1 MSFIPHFKSL
11 NNDAH
16 QPASYLQIV
25 SIIRNS
31 IEQGQLLAGEKLPS
45 SRVMANRF
53 SVGRQTLI
61 NALNELIAQGWIS
74 SRQRVGYFV
83 AEHLPVSHSHQLPS
97 LPQSKTMKWHF
108 NDRCDTLFSE
118 PDQEYQYNFVAGT
131 PDINRFP
138 FAEFK
143 RHFAQVMNYPLRS
156 DFSYGNAAGQPQL
169 LSSMADYLRRSR
181 NITARPLLIS
191 NGSQDAIYMIS
202 RLLLGV
208 GDKVAVD
215 QLGYQSAWS
224 AFKESG
230 AALVKI
236 ASDDEGLDPDEL
248 AKALATNRIRL
259 IYLTPQYQYP
269 TTVTLSTER
278 RNRIYQLAVKYGVPI
293 LEDDYD
299 HEYHYQGQPLPPMA
313 SEDPAQLVIYI
324 GTLSKILYPGVRIGF
339 ISAPLP
345 VHQALLKLRQTMSH
359 KNESMFQRT
368 LALWMID
375 GGFERHLRRSSQLY
389 KKRLANTDDTLR
401 QIQRS
406 NINDKLKLEYHLPAG
421 GLGLWLRVNVDC
433 KLLTNKARSQGILIQ
448 DQSFFSDTPIM
459 NSSYLRLGFAR
470 QSTSCQREGI
480 EKLMLIAGEL

>member
-11 NNDAH
+11 NNEAH

-25 SIIRNS
+25 SIIRSS
-31 IEQGQLLAGEKLPS
+31 IEQGQLLSGEKLPS
-45 SRVMANRF
+45 SRVMAKRF
-53 SVGRQTLI
+53 SVGRQTLL
-61 NALNELIAQGWIS
+61 NALNELIAQGWIL

-83 AEHLPVSHSHQLPS
+83 AEQHPVSQRHQLPS
-97 LPQSKTMKWHF
+97 PAQSTTMKWHF
-108 NDRCDTLFSE
+108 NDRCDTLFTE
-118 PDQEYQYNFVAGT
+118 PEQEYQYNFVAGT
-131 PDINRFP
+131 PDINSFP

-143 RHFAQVMNYPLRS
+143 RHFAQVMNYPLPS

-169 LSSMADYLRRSR
+169 LSSMAGYLRRSR

-191 NGSQDAIYMIS
+191 NGSQDAIYMVS
-202 RLLLGV
+202 RLLLGI
-208 GDKVAVD
+208 GDRVAVD
-215 QLGYQSAWS
+215 QLGYQPAWS

-230 AALVKI
+230 AELVKI
-236 ASDDEGLDPDEL
+236 ASDEQGLDPDEL
-248 AKALATNRIRL
+248 AKEFATKRIRL

-278 RNRIYQLAVKYGVPI
+278 RNKIYQLAVKYGVPI

-299 HEYHYQGQPLPPMA
+299 HEYHYQGQPLPPIA

-339 ISAPLP
+339 ISAPPP

-359 KNESMFQRT
+359 KNESMLQRA

-389 KKRLANTDDTLR
+389 KKRLAHTDSTLR
-401 QIQRS
+401 QIQQS
-406 NINDKLKLEYHLPAG
+406 NINDKLKLEYQLPAG
-421 GLGLWLRVNVDC
+421 GLGLWLRINVDC
-433 KLLTNKARSQGILIQ
+433 KQLASIARTQGILIQ
-448 DQSFFSDTPIM
+448 DQSCFSDTKIM
-459 NSSYLRLGFAR
+459 SSGYLRLGFAR
-470 QSTSCQREGI
+470 QSENCQQAGI
-480 EKLMLIAGEL
+480 EKLLLIASNL

>member
-1 MSFIPHFKSL
+1 LSFIPNFKSL
-11 NNDAH
+11 NTEAH
-16 QPASYLQIV
+16 QPPSYLQIV

-31 IEQGQLLAGEKLPS
+31 IEQGQLLSGEKLPS

-53 SVGRQTLI
+53 SVGRQTLV
-61 NALNELIAQGWIS
+61 NALNELIAQGWIL
-74 SRQRVGYFV
+74 SRQRVGYYV
-83 AEHLPVSHSHQLPS
+83 AEQLPVSHSHQLPS
-97 LPQSKTMKWHF
+97 VPQSTTMKWHF

-131 PDINRFP
+131 PDIDKFP

-169 LSSMADYLRRSR
+169 LSSMTDYLRRSR
-181 NITARPLLIS
+181 NITGRPLLIS
-191 NGSQDAIYMIS
+191 NGSQDAIYMVS
-202 RLLLGV
+202 RLLLGE

-236 ASDDEGLDPDEL
+236 ASDGQGLDPDEL
-248 AKALATNRIRL
+248 ANELAKKRIRL

-278 RNRIYQLAVKYGVPI
+278 RKKIYQLAVKYGVPI

-313 SEDPAQLVIYI
+313 SEDPAELVIYI

-339 ISAPLP
+339 ISAPAP
-345 VHQALLKLRQTMSH
+345 VYRALLKLRQTMSH
-359 KNESMFQRT
+359 KNESMFQRA

-389 KKRLANTDDTLR
+389 KKRLANTDNTLR
-401 QIQRS
+401 QIQQS
-406 NINDKLKLEYHLPAG
+406 SINDKLKLEYQLPAG

-433 KLLTNKARSQGILIQ
+433 KLLTNTARSKGILIQ
-448 DQSFFSDTPIM
+448 DQSFFSDTTII

-470 QSTSCQREGI
+470 QSESCQQEGI
-480 EKLMLIAGEL
+480 EKLMLIAGDL